1 MFRGG
6 RVSSYGTGIA
16 APLVP
21 GYQSGGQIGGGII
34 YGRPMADGRYGFQDS
49 LLFDVKDAIGETET
63 GSEVVETAKEKVTTP
78 DIFTG
83 VPKTQEYMEE
93 KKEWEIYE
101 PEFEG
106 MEDLDVAY
114 EKEIEKQQSIADS
127 LAIDNWGASV
137 GEMKGSQ
144 QEVGEIYKD
153 LEYLKTEEGKKWF
166 FQKKKKEQDEKIKEA
181 KKYDVHKTTEFD
193 TAPIK
198 ELTADQLKIN
208 ELEALIA
215 QREKDAIGEAS
226 TEIDQDEIFKMLG
239 GEKAKGRDISS
250 MLMSASSKLL
260 GEGATVKSAFGE
272 FLGEE
277 AKRPS
282 EQQRL
287 KEAAGMLAVK
297 DKLETRK
304 SERNIAQILGLEGAK
319 IGMKA
324 KAENLKN
331 LDWQTRKLTIAKL
344 IGASGPKSSE
354 VIRQSLMYE
363 PIAEGKNITV
373 TQDEKVISNPDNFE
387 VGLYIL
393 DAGDKGKRVIEIKE
407 INGIKQVDIL
417 DQFII

>member
-1 MFRGG
+1 MSRTLRRPMFRGG
-6 RVSSYGTGIA
+6 RVASYGTGIA

-34 YGRPMADGRYGFQDS
+34 HGLPYEDGRYGFQS
-49 LLFDVKDAIGETET
+49 PLILGKDVLAAAE
-63 GSEVVETAKEKVTTP
+63 EKVTTP
-78 DIFTG
+78 DIFEG
-83 VPKTQEYMEE
+83 VPKTQEYLEE
-93 KKEWEIYE
+93 QKEWELYE

-153 LEYLKTEEGKKWF
+153 LEYLKSDEGKKWW
-166 FQKKKKEQDEKIKEA
+166 FQKKKKEQDKKIKEA
-181 KKYDVHKTTEFD
+181 KKYDIHKTTEFD
-193 TAPIK
+193 TALPK

-215 QREKDAIGEAS
+215 QREKDATGEAS
-226 TEIDQDEIFKMLG
+226 TEISQDEIFKMLG
-239 GEKAKGRDISS
+239 GEKARGRDITS
-250 MLMSASSKLL
+250 MLL
-260 GEGATVKSAFGE
+260 GFAGAEGDTTMEKFQKFAAT
-272 FLGEE
+272 E
-277 AKRPS
+277 AVRPS

-297 DKLETRK
+297 DKFETRK

-363 PIAEGKNITV
+363 PIAAGKTVTV
-373 TQDEKVISNPDNFE
+373 TQDEKVISDPDNFE